1 MSDGPS
7 VWCGPCLPRGEGYTT
22 GSLVLSATETSNSG
36 YADAMAVSPIRE
48 AKTMQYHEFVS
59 FETYVFDCDGVLWG
73 ISDEDS
79 KTSVST
85 VNHLLSL
92 GKRVMFVTNNS
103 NKTRT
108 QFLQQLEGKGISF
121 GQRSHEDKLSMM
133 ISASYTTAAYLQT
146 MKLKRPFIITSDTG
160 VLEECRLLGITD
172 YFATIDDNGK
182 TAPHFE
188 KLDMMAAVDAIKA
201 RPNVDSIVVGWDMQ
215 LTASKVAAA
224 VNYIKW
230 HEDLHSGKPGYQELP
245 LIACS
250 SDTGGVLGKTTH
262 LGKELKVRAIGNGA
276 MADIIGRSFDPPKSW
291 KDMGKPSEALIRL
304 LQSPTAYNVNVS
316 KALMVGD
323 TLQTDIVFG
332 NLGGMKT
339 LLVLTGVTSKEEL
352 EEELRSGQPARKPDF
367 VLPKLGAFVEK
378 GEIRK

>member
-1 MSDGPS
+1 
-7 VWCGPCLPRGEGYTT
+7 
-22 GSLVLSATETSNSG
+22 ETSKSG
-36 YADAMAVSPIRE
+36 YADAMAVSPIRD
-48 AKTMQYHEFVS
+48 AKTMQYQEFVS
-59 FETYVFDCDGVLWG
+59 YETYVFDCDGVLWG

-79 KTSVST
+79 KTSVGT

-103 NKTRT
+103 NKTRA

-121 GQRSHEDKLSMM
+121 GSRSHEEKLSMM
-133 ISASYTTAAYLQT
+133 ISASYTTAAYLQN

-160 VLEECRLLGITD
+160 LLEECRLLGITD

-201 RPNVDSIVVGWDMQ
+201 RPHVDAIVVGWDMQ

-230 HEDLHSGKPGYQELP
+230 HEDLHSGKAGYQELP

-250 SDTGGVLGKTTH
+250 SDTGGVLGKTVH
-262 LGKELKVRAIGNGA
+262 MGQELKVRAIGNGA
-276 MADIIGRSFDPPKSW
+276 MADIIGRSFDPPKVW

-304 LQSPTAYNVNVS
+304 LRSPQTYNVDVS
-316 KALMVGD
+316 KTLMVGD

-332 NLGGMKT
+332 NAAGMKT

-352 EEELRSGQPARKPDF
+352 DEEPAPCAVRH
-367 VLPKLGAFVEK
+367 LQ
-378 GEIRK
+378 

>member
-1 MSDGPS
+1 
-7 VWCGPCLPRGEGYTT
+7 
-22 GSLVLSATETSNSG
+22 ETSNSG
-36 YADAMAVSPIRE
+36 YADAMAVSPIRD
-48 AKTMQYHEFVS
+48 AKAMQYNEFVS

-79 KTSVST
+79 KTSVTT

-103 NKTRT
+103 NKTRS

-201 RPNVDSIVVGWDMQ
+201 RSQQLCHLLAKRGPGYVQCLGSSKDPVKHIEHPVASPSPSEVELNSFLPRHAPPNRDP
-215 LTASKVAAA
+215 AHK
-224 VNYIKW
+224 NYIKW

-352 EEELRSGQPARKPDF
+352 EE
-367 VLPKLGAFVEK
+367 
-378 GEIRK
+378 